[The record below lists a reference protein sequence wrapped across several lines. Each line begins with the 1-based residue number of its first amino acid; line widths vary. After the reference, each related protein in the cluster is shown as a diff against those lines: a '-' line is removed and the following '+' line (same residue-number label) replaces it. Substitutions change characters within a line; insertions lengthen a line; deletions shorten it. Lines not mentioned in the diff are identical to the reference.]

1 MKAAIYNGP
10 YAIELGERP
19 DPTIQEPSDALV
31 LVVLGCVC
39 GSDLW
44 YYRGDSPHALGPI
57 GHEFIGVIE
66 EVGADVRSV
75 AAGDLVVAPFTFCD
89 GTCANC
95 IAGWPSNCLHG
106 GSFGNHGVDGG
117 QGEAVRAPFADAT
130 LVKVPGHHAAV
141 SAGVKRGDVVAVVGD
156 GAVGLCAVI
165 AAKRLGAERIIA
177 LSRNPRRQELARAFG
192 ATDVL
197 AARGQE
203 AIEAVLELTGGI
215 GVDAA
220 LECVGTGESMSTAF
234 GVARVGSVVG
244 AIGAPHGVDVPIDTV
259 IFRNIGLRGGVSPVR
274 RYIPEL
280 LPDVASE
287 LPSALT
293 RRTAERLRGTR
304 NRHGYEGAHGPWLLQ
319 PAPQRFRRLRARSFP
334 LRSTGGPNE
343 VPRAPL
349 SRPPSLDLEQRC
361 LFIIPSSV
369 CRHSCPRHPTHRRK
383 RW

>member
-10 YAIELGERP
+10 FAIELGERP
-19 DPTIQEPSDALV
+19 DPTVQEPSDAV
-31 LVVLGCVC
+31 VRVVLGCVC

-44 YYRGDSPHALGPI
+44 YYRGGSPHAPGPI

-66 EVGADVRSV
+66 DVGSGVRSV
-75 AAGDLVVAPFTFCD
+75 TAGNLVVAPFTFSD

-95 IAGWPSNCLHG
+95 TAGWPSNCLHG

-130 LVKVPGHHAAV
+130 LVKVPGWGHSDETMMSLLSLSDVMCTGHHAAV
-141 SAGVKRGDVVAVVGD
+141 SAGVKQGDVVAVVGD

-177 LSRNPRRQELARAFG
+177 LSRNPLRQELARAFG

-203 AIEAVLELTGGI
+203 AIETVLELTGGI

-244 AIGAPHGVDVPIDTV
+244 AIGAPHGVEVPIDTV
-259 IFRNIGLRGGVSPVR
+259 IFRNIGLRGGVAPVR

-280 LPDVASE
+280 LPDVLHGAINPGRVFDFTTDLNGIVEAYTAMDERRAIKS
-287 LPSALT
+287 LLRIGSA
-293 RRTAERLRGTR
+293 
-304 NRHGYEGAHGPWLLQ
+304 
-319 PAPQRFRRLRARSFP
+319 
-334 LRSTGGPNE
+334 
-343 VPRAPL
+343 
-349 SRPPSLDLEQRC
+349 
-361 LFIIPSSV
+361 
-369 CRHSCPRHPTHRRK
+369 
-383 RW
+383 